1 MIVTEASV
9 MRDIEQSAVDSG
21 ISYEQLMEKAGAKVA
36 ELAAK
41 IIAEQKIR
49 KVCVIC
55 GSGNNGGDG
64 FVIARMLSV
73 MCSVNV
79 ILASGEP
86 KTTLARMN
94 FELIPQNAEI
104 LYYESRLYE
113 CIGIIKEAEMIIDA
127 MYGIGFRDSLSPD
140 TADLI
145 SFCNENKSAVKIA
158 VDIPSGAICDTG
170 AVPNGCFEADYT
182 VSFTALKPAH
192 VLYPSADSCGKVMVE
207 DVGIPFRML
216 RHAPYVMKTTDQY
229 IAENPLPVGKDSD
242 HKGSKG
248 TLLSFCGS
256 FGMVGAAML
265 SGEAALRSGLG
276 LLRMALPK
284 SVYPIAAAKLSEPVY
299 IPLEENGDGI
309 VSSDEYE
316 KLFKGMSEADA
327 SLIGCGL
334 GMNDT
339 ISSLVSMLIEN
350 ASKPIVLDADGINAV
365 AGNINVLKRSAAP
378 IVITPHPG
386 EMARLMG
393 TDTKA
398 VQSDRYHIAKSF
410 AEENGVTVVLKGAN
424 TIIATPEG
432 KVYVNRTGN
441 DGMATGGCGDMLA
454 GMMAS
459 FLAQGMNTEAA
470 AVNAVYYHGLTGDRW
485 AEKYSKRS
493 MLPSDMIAELK
504 YIF

>member
-1 MIVTEASV
+1 MIVIEAKV
-9 MRDIEQSAVDSG
+9 MKDIEQSAVDSG
-21 ISYEQLMEKAGAKVA
+21 IQLEQLMEKAGTKVA

-41 IIAEQKIR
+41 IIAEKKIR

-86 KTTLARMN
+86 KTSLARMN
-94 FELIPQNAEI
+94 FELIPQSAEI
-104 LYYESRLYE
+104 LYYQSRLYE
-113 CIGIIKEAEMIIDA
+113 CIGIIKESEMIIDA
-127 MYGIGFRDSLSPD
+127 MYGIGFRDGLSPD
-140 TADLI
+140 AADLI

-182 VSFTALKPAH
+182 LSFTALKPAH
-192 VLYPSADSCGKVMVE
+192 VLYPSADFCGEVVVE

-216 RHAPYVMKTTDQY
+216 QHAPSVMKTTDQY

-256 FGMVGAAML
+256 FGMAGAAML

-276 LLRMALPK
+276 LLKIAIPE
-284 SVYPIAAAKLSEPVY
+284 SVYPIAAARLSEPVF
-299 IPLEENGDGI
+299 IPLRQNENGI
-309 VSSDEYE
+309 VNGEEYE
-316 KLFKGMSEADA
+316 KIFKGMSEADA

-334 GMNDT
+334 GMNDI
-339 ISSLVSMLIEN
+339 ISDIVVKLIEN
-350 ASKPIVLDADGINAV
+350 ASKPVVLDADGINAV
-365 AGNINVLKRSAAP
+365 SGNIDVLKRSAAP
-378 IVITPHPG
+378 IIITPHPG

-393 TDTKA
+393 TDART
-398 VQSDRYHIAKSF
+398 VQGGRYHVAKSF
-410 AEENGVTVVLKGAN
+410 AEEYGVTVVLKGAN
-424 TIIATPEG
+424 TIIATPQG
-432 KVYVNRTGN
+432 RVYVNRTGN
-441 DGMATGGCGDMLA
+441 DGMATGGSGDMLA

-459 FLAQGMNTEAA
+459 FLAQGMDTEAA
-470 AVNAVYYHGLTGDRW
+470 AVNAVYYHGIAGDRC
-485 AEKYSKRS
+485 AEKYNKRS

-504 YIF
+504 HIF